1 MPPVIDSELRFTS
14 DTPIAI
20 TGGCMFTRPPLVS
33 LALLTALISAPQAQT
48 GAPEILWQF
57 EAGG

>member
-1 MPPVIDSELRFTS
+1 
-14 DTPIAI
+14 
-20 TGGCMFTRPPLVS
+20 MFTRPSLVS
-33 LALLTALISAPQAQT
+33 FALLTALIPAPPAQT